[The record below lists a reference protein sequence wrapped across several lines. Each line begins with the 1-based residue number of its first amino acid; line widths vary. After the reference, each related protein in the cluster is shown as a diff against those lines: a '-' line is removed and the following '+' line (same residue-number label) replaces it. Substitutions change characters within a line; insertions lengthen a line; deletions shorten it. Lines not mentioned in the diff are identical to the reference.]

1 MTLTTDLPGEQTLVL
16 KAKAKAQGVSTEQ
29 HARQVIEQDLV
40 PDWLRESWE
49 SGAQCPAR
57 KPATTRFMIRG
68 GSQHQRQSS
77 RRCHSP
83 LVPRPPSSAQCK
95 ATVGMPS
102 LAAFGNLPPASG
114 VRLILDVAKR

>member
-16 KAKAKAQGVSTEQ
+16 KAKAKAQGVST
-29 HARQVIEQDLV
+29 
-40 PDWLRESWE
+40 
-49 SGAQCPAR
+49 
-57 KPATTRFMIRG
+57 

-95 ATVGMPS
+95 ATVGMAS
-102 LAAFGNLPPASG
+102 LAAGNLPPASG